1 MTNNSNR
8 KNKKIQSKRLKIK
21 LKNKIKKRNKDI
33 FDDSIEIIVSGFG
46 YCRFKNNEEIN
57 QKLTWC
63 KNGVWKYKGDKGVD
77 QFGEE
82 LVSEDED
89 FQNNWVIL

>member
-8 KNKKIQSKRLKIK
+8 KNKKIQYKRLKIK